1 MRYFVEKLVWE
12 YGEHYANVYYP
23 QNDEQ
28 CRAKLHEIDIQ
39 ASTNGIPMAVEI
51 FFRDDSVIGIIVGHQ
66 LLPKE
71 QALQALFQYI
81 QRHTFPSFIH
91 FSRQWMT
98 EKYVSKG
105 LS

>member
-12 YGEHYANVYYP
+12 YGEHYGDVYYP

-28 CRAKLHEIDIQ
+28 CRAKLRELDSHALINHLPI
-39 ASTNGIPMAVEI
+39 AIEI
-51 FFRDDSVIGIIVGHQ
+51 FFRDDSVVGIIVGHQ

-81 QRHTFPSFIH
+81 QQHTFPSFIH

-98 EKYVSKG
+98 EKYASKG
-105 LS
+105 IS